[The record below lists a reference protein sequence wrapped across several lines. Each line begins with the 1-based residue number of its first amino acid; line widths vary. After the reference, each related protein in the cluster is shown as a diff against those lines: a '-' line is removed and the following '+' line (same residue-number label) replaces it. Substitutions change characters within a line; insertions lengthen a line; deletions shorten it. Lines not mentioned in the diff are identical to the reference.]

1 MKKAL
6 EIFRRDI
13 RRILVNPVAVVIM
26 IGVAIIPS
34 LYAWFNILANWD
46 PYENTSDIKIAVVD
60 EDQGTQIDDLGETN
74 AGEMI
79 VERLKDNDQLGW
91 TFVDRQEALD
101 GVREGRYYAAFV
113 IPSDFTSS
121 LADVLDGDTEKA
133 HIAYYVNEKVN
144 AIAPKVTDTGAT
156 TLENQVSDEFVNV
169 CGKTIS
175 EKLKA
180 GAGDAAQGIDTAT
193 ATVASDLKSAEKD
206 VRSLAGAMDDL
217 DKTVADARSS
227 VAAARKTLA
236 GLSGKTDSLAKTL
249 SDSLDSLATTRK
261 DTQSLA
267 TEISSAL
274 GSGARTIAGISSK
287 ANYDVGNAAGD
298 IGWAQGKLDAAI
310 AQLRAANTTVQGQIK
325 TLSDARDS
333 LANLQISNASASQ
346 LRDRVVA
353 KLDTTIATL
362 QSLADDQLA
371 KIEELQS
378 LSNQIKDG
386 VSSVKNLSE
395 TVNNAIQGSVD
406 SLGELQDGFVS
417 ETMPQMSSALDSFAD
432 VGGQIVGTANS
443 LAPMLSQADG
453 SLAQL
458 DDVLAS
464 SATSIEDAADK
475 LTRAA
480 DKIGSLATDVS
491 AVQSATTFAGL
502 KDLLDVEPTKVGE
515 FMGSPVE
522 MVDKNIYPVA
532 NYGSGVTPFYTNLA
546 LWVGGFVLVAIYK
559 LEVDDECIGEFK
571 PWQGYVGR
579 WLLLNLI
586 GAAQA
591 LICCVGDLALG
602 IQCVSPVA
610 FVFAG
615 LLESFVYVS
624 FIYAMA
630 IAFKHIGKALA
641 VVLVVLQIPGA
652 AGLYPI
658 EMMPGFFRALHP
670 LLPFTYGI
678 AAMREA
684 IAGFYGSNYATN
696 IAVLLVYLIPAALI
710 GLGARRHLLNIN
722 ALFDRKLGET
732 DLMITENVGMDEAR
746 FKLSTIIKA
755 LADAPEYKR
764 TFTERAAAFELA
776 YPVLVRRGF
785 MALVWVPLVLL
796 ALLFFLPMKML
807 MLVLWIVSLVAICTF
822 LIVVEYL
829 HSRVADKTRM
839 ADMSRKE
846 LYELLGKGVR
856 EEYMAFAPLDKMNL
870 SDSSPLARFG
880 RAKQD
885 DQPKKGGD
893 AR

>member
-60 EDQGTQIDDLGETN
+60 EDQGAQIDDLGETN

-91 TFVDRQEALD
+91 TFVDRQKALD

-156 TLENQVSDEFVNV
+156 TLENQVSNEFVNV

-206 VRSLAGAMDDL
+206 VRSLADGMGDL
-217 DKTVADARSS
+217 DKTVADARSA
-227 VAAARKTLA
+227 VADARKTLA

-267 TEISSAL
+267 AEISSAL

-346 LRDRVVA
+346 LRDQVVA
-353 KLDTTIATL
+353 KLDATITTL

-395 TVNNAIQGSVD
+395 TVNDAIQGSVD

-475 LTRAA
+475 LTKAA
-480 DKIGSLATDVS
+480 DKVGSLATDVS

-532 NYGSGVTPFYTNLA
+532 NYGSGVAPFYTNLA

-559 LEVDDECIGEFK
+559 LEVDDEGIGEFK

-615 LLESFVYVS
+615 LVESFVYVS

-658 EMMPGFFRALHP
+658 EMMPSFFQALHP

-684 IAGFYGSNYATN
+684 IAGFYGGNYATN

-764 TFTERAAAFELA
+764 AFTERAAAFELA

-839 ADMSRKE
+839 ADMSREE

-870 SDSSPLARFG
+870 SDTSPLARFG
-880 RAKQD
+880 RAKRD